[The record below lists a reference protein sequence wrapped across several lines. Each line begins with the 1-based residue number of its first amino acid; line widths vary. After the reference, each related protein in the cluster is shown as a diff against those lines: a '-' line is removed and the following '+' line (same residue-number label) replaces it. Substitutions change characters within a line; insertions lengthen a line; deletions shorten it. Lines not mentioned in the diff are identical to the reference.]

1 MLSSSSDNENTA
13 IWDCDDFVPGMFL
26 PTYEEDNKEE
36 EEEEDGED
44 RERDNTIYS
53 LNGDYNWIVTLRRR
67 GLDGDGE
74 VSATTWTRS
83 TSKKALSSSSLS
95 SFLLQKR

>member
-1 MLSSSSDNENTA
+1 MSSSSSDNENTA

-53 LNGDYNWIVTLRRR
+53 LNGDYNWIVVIVIVIVNINTTPSTPLTEFQP
-67 GLDGDGE
+67 GGDNI
-74 VSATTWTRS
+74 
-83 TSKKALSSSSLS
+83 
-95 SFLLQKR
+95 FP